1 MRISRRFTEVGKSP
15 YATIEFRCATSEI
28 KKPDGSLVFQQRD
41 IEVPAEWSQVACDV
55 LAQKYFRKA
64 GVPARLRPVP
74 EPDVPD
80 WLWRHEPDSAAT
92 EALGIGETSA
102 KQVFDRLAGTWTYWG
117 WKGGYFDSE
126 ADARAFFDEHRY
138 MLAMQMAAPN
148 SPQWFN
154 TGLYFVYCIDRPRQG
169 HFYTEIKTGRPS

>member
-1 MRISRRFTEVGKSP
+1 MRISRRFTEVGTSP
-15 YATIEFRCATSEI
+15 YATIEFRRATSEI

-64 GVPARLRPVP
+64 GVPARLRPVA

-92 EALGIGETSA
+92 ETLSIGETSA
-102 KQVFDRLAGTWTYWG
+102 KQVFDRLARTPTESGR
-117 WKGGYFDSE
+117 KGGYFDAGE
-126 ADARAFFDEHRY
+126 DARAPFDE
-138 MLAMQMAAPN
+138 MPFLMAPQMDPA
-148 SPQWFN
+148 SPPPGTN
-154 TGLYFVYCIDRPRQG
+154 
-169 HFYTEIKTGRPS
+169 

>member
-15 YATIEFRCATSEI
+15 YAAIEFRRAISEI

-74 EPDVPD
+74 ESDLPEWLCRHVPD
-80 WLWRHEPDSAAT
+80 E
-92 EALGIGETSA
+92 EALARLDSEHRTVGET
-102 KQVFDRLAGTWTYWG
+102 KGTQVFD
-117 WKGGYFDSE
+117 
-126 ADARAFFDEHRY
+126 
-138 MLAMQMAAPN
+138 
-148 SPQWFN
+148 
-154 TGLYFVYCIDRPRQG
+154 
-169 HFYTEIKTGRPS
+169 